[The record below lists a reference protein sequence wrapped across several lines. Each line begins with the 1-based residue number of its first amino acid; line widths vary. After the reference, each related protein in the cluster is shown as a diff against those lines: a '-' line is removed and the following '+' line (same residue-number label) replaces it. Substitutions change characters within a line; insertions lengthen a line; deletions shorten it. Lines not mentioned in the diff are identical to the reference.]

1 MIPSRSTTRDHPIRP
16 SASGRAP
23 LVPLIALLTLAFA
36 TRIAVCVV
44 FGQKYFWSNGCYFHY
59 DMAAHLAAGKAPCV
73 PTGCGYYTT
82 PLYPLLL
89 TGSVLASHSFWLIV
103 LPQALLGA
111 GTALCAYLIGAQ
123 LFNRRT
129 GVLACAITAVYP
141 YYLMH
146 DTALQDTVLVTL
158 LAALSIWLLLR
169 ARRRNKN
176 FDWFLAGVAL
186 GTLPLVRASLTL
198 AIAVGL
204 LWCLL
209 WGASGSFADK
219 LRKSSLLAL
228 AALLTLGPWLFYTYR
243 TTGIPVVS
251 TKTGLA
257 LWVGNNPDTFS
268 HYPAASIDRS
278 RDEATRHLSAT
289 DTAQLAALAKDES
302 ARSNWYMHRALAFM
316 RAHPSA
322 ALAGAVRKIEAGF
335 SSRLNPYRERLAQAA
350 YFVGYF
356 PVAVL
361 GLLGMAMARKKP
373 GTILIALLF
382 LDFIAVT
389 AISWAHTSHRTY
401 LDVYWIV
408 FAASVLAGIRL
419 RPRFRAK
426 PPISP
431 KAGSAGPGLAAMRS
445 LPPTRYWCSMR
456 CSRGGIIGKVG
467 DGAAPISPSIL
478 FSGSIALR
486 LPKAWNLRNGSA
498 SIRRLS

>member
-1 MIPSRSTTRDHPIRP
+1 MIAWESTTRGQVLRP
-16 SASGRAP
+16 SAGGSAT
-23 LVPLIALLTLAFA
+23 LVLLIALLTLAFA
-36 TRIAVCVV
+36 ARIAVRVALERQY
-44 FGQKYFWSNGCYFHY
+44 FGSNGDDFSY
-59 DMAAHLAAGKAPCV
+59 DIAGHLAAGETPCG
-73 PTGCGYYTT
+73 PAGCAFST
-82 PLYPLLL
+82 LL
-89 TGSVLASHSFWLIV
+89 TGSVLAGHSFWLIV

-146 DTALQDTVLVTL
+146 DTALQDTVLVTF
-158 LAALSIWLLLR
+158 LAALSVWLLLR
-169 ARRRNKN
+169 ARRRNTN
-176 FDWFLAGVAL
+176 FDWLLAGVAL

-209 WGASGSFADK
+209 WGASGRLSDR

-228 AALLTLGPWLFYTYR
+228 AALLILGPWLFYTYR
-243 TTGIPVVS
+243 VTGIPVIS
-251 TKTGLA
+251 TETGLA

-278 RDEATRHLSAT
+278 RDEAMRHLSVT
-289 DTAQLAALAKDES
+289 DTARLAALAKDEG

-316 RAHPSA
+316 RANPSA
-322 ALAGAVRKIEAGF
+322 ALTGAVRKIAAGF

-361 GLLGMAMARKKP
+361 GLLGMALARKKP

-382 LDFIAVT
+382 LSFIAVT
-389 AISWAHTSHRTY
+389 AIFWAHTRHRAY

-408 FAASVLAGIRL
+408 FAASVLAGLRL
-419 RPRFRAK
+419 KRRFRAK
-426 PPISP
+426 PPIAP
-431 KAGSAGPGLAAMRS
+431 EIESAGPGSAAR
-445 LPPTRYWCSMR
+445 RN
-456 CSRGGIIGKVG
+456 
-467 DGAAPISPSIL
+467 SPSAPV
-478 FSGSIALR
+478 FR
-486 LPKAWNLRNGSA
+486 LLPLN
-498 SIRRLS
+498 